1 MTFHDWML
9 AFTMFYGGC
18 RAVDLR
24 NRDNVAHYFVNHPD
38 DDMAMYYAKRFAR
51 AQRERSRR
59 AANQQARRDRQAA
72 TTQR

>member
-9 AFTMFYGGC
+9 AFTWFHGGC

-24 NRDNVAHYFVNHPD
+24 NRDDVAGYFVRNPD
-38 DDMAMYYAKRFAR
+38 DDMAVYYARRFAK

-59 AANQQARRDRQAA
+59 AANEQARRDRQSVS
-72 TTQR
+72 